1 MELGHK
7 LFGHRSTA
15 RCRSV
20 TIRDDRTGYRYPAFL
35 CLCAAREMFL
45 EANYAPRP
53 GSTVL
58 ILGAGPTGGPA
69 GAMRAR
75 VQWRVLLRAEDSAW
89 SFGLGIESTI

>member
-1 MELGHK
+1 MELGHD

-20 TIRDDRTGYRYPAFL
+20 TIRDERTGYRYPAIL
-35 CLCAAREMFL
+35 CRCAARGMHL

-69 GAMRAR
+69 DAMRAR
-75 VQWRVLLRAEDSAW
+75 VQWRVRLRTEDSDW

>member
-1 MELGHK
+1 M
-7 LFGHRSTA
+7 
-15 RCRSV
+15 
-20 TIRDDRTGYRYPAFL
+20 Y
-35 CLCAAREMFL
+35 L

-58 ILGAGPTGGPA
+58 ILGAGLTGGPA

-75 VQWRVLLRAEDSAW
+75 VQWRVLLQTVDSAW